1 MVTGGWFIF
10 MTLIFPTPVIP
21 CQKKGQTLESVASIR
36 HVSLQVEERSK
47 TSCVMASSHG
57 IPSHLKPPRPTSKGA
72 ANARPASGAVGTSS
86 GRKPGS
92 TKVNAGKNGETQGKM
107 I

>member
-1 MVTGGWFIF
+1 MASFVRHEPKERADSRQSPQFAMSHFNPGGGTVKNI
-10 MTLIFPTPVIP
+10 L
-21 CQKKGQTLESVASIR
+21 CASWHR
-36 HVSLQVEERSK
+36 
-47 TSCVMASSHG
+47 SSHG
-57 IPSHLKPPRPTSKGA
+57 IKPPRPTSKGA
-72 ANARPASGAVGTSS
+72 ANAARPAASGAVGTSS